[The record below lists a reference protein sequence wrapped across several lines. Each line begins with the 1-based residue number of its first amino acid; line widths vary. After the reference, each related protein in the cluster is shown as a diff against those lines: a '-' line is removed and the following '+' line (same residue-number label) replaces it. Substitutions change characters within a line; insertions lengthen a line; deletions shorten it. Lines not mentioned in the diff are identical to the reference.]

1 MKKASGEYKYIFIKS
16 VKSGRT
22 LAEAHSLARAAAV
35 GLSDEYVDAKSKKN
49 LMDLQGGLER
59 ITMTRGQAQ
68 QIMRVKFAP
77 TQNRIQ
83 TRSEHLAQFLTGHKT
98 TSRIN
103 WERDGNLIRKGPPN
117 KPRPGSSKGV
127 VGKTVVRGEDRV
139 LKDLKRLHREL
150 MKLEKA
156 GKLKNRNALDA
167 AAKAIKTQTT
177 AAMKPPKS

>member
-1 MKKASGEYKYIFIKS
+1 M
-16 VKSGRT
+16 KSGRT

-35 GLSDEYVDAKSKKN
+35 GLSDEYVNPKSKKN

-59 ITMTRGQAQ
+59 ITMTRGKAQ
-68 QIMRVKFAP
+68 QLMLIKFAP
-77 TQNRIQ
+77 TKKRIQ
-83 TRSEHLAQFLTGHKT
+83 SRSEHLAQFLTGHKT

-103 WERDGNLIRKGPPN
+103 WKRDGNLIRKGPPN

-127 VGKTVVRGEDRV
+127 VGKTVVRGEDAV
-139 LKDLKRLHREL
+139 LKQLKQLHRQL
-150 MKLEKA
+150 LKLEQA